1 MIETKKG
8 VIGTKKGVIGTKKGV
23 IGTKKGGIETKKG
36 VIETKKGGIETKKRV
51 IETPTSADSFLKKRF
66 QNCRKKKAQQN
77 NISSNRP
84 NQQGSEGS
92 NSVSIGQG
100 RTKVITLRTKVL
112 VTQEVAQ

>member
-1 MIETKKG
+1 M
-8 VIGTKKGVIGTKKGV
+8 
-23 IGTKKGGIETKKG
+23 IETKKG
-36 VIETKKGGIETKKRV
+36 VIETKKRVFETKKRV
-51 IETPTSADSFLKKRF
+51 FETKSDSVGETPTSAVSFLKKRF

-100 RTKVITLRTKVL
+100 RTKVIHFV
-112 VTQEVAQ
+112 QECC